1 MNEGLNDFLSRMGI
15 EQTASD
21 RALESIVPPQEVQEA
36 IDVIVE
42 EGPPVISDSHSP
54 SLSDGDLDDILND
67 MGFEEDGEGE
77 VEGNTDGPVYVGD
90 GIMAQIR
97 NFSMEPMQLAV
108 TDDGVVGA
116 DGTLVM
122 SRQMMDEMADEIEHH
137 HENVGEGRDLDAEED
152 EDWNELID
160 SGVIR
165 PVSTIDQVSVHR
177 SDGSVTV
184 EPIVNEAADAADAV
198 ATMIAS
204 STRRAVRERQEEAVE
219 ETTIPEN
226 SPTLLIDDTTSRFS
240 GAEWYEEIQKKRI
253 ILGGAGGIGSFVGF
267 QIARMKPQSLIIY
280 DDDIVEEANMSG
292 QMYSRND
299 IGKKKVR
306 ALMDIIQTYTNTSGI
321 YANPFRFTVTTE
333 GGDIMM
339 CGFDNMEARKT
350 FFNVWYLHVM
360 DKDPEERKN
369 CLYLD
374 GRLSINVLQ
383 VFCLTGDDEYNME
396 KYREEYLF
404 DDSEAEETICSL
416 KQTTYMA
423 CMIGSF
429 MVNLFT
435 NWCANILD
443 PVIPYDLPFFTEYD
457 AQNMLFKTIGR

>member
-21 RALESIVPPQEVQEA
+21 RALESIVSSQEVQEA
-36 IDVIVE
+36 VDVIVE

-67 MGFEEDGEGE
+67 MGFEESGEE
-77 VEGNTDGPVYVGD
+77 EEEGNTDSPVYVGD

-97 NFSMEPMQLAV
+97 DVPIEPMHLTV
-108 TDDGVVGA
+108 TDDGVIGP

-122 SRQMMDEMADEIEHH
+122 SRQMMDEMADQWTTAASA
-137 HENVGEGRDLDAEED
+137 RDLDAEED
-152 EDWNELID
+152 EDWDTMVD

-165 PVSTIDQVSVHR
+165 PASTVDQVSVHR
-177 SDGSVTV
+177 SDGTVTV
-184 EPIVNEAADAADAV
+184 EPIVNEAADTA
-198 ATMIAS
+198 
-204 STRRAVRERQEEAVE
+204 E
-219 ETTIPEN
+219 ETPAEIPIPEN

-253 ILGGAGGIGSFVGF
+253 ILGGAGGISSWLGV
-267 QIARMKPQSLIIY
+267 QLARMKPQSLIIY

-299 IGKKKVR
+299 IGKRKVR
-306 ALMDIIQTYTNTSGI
+306 ALMDIIHTYTNTSGI
-321 YANPFRFTVTTE
+321 YANPFRFTATTE

-350 FFNVWYLHVM
+350 FFNVWWRHIM
-360 DKDPEERKN
+360 GKDPEERKN

-383 VFCLTGDDEYNME
+383 VFCLTGDDEYNMK
-396 KYREEYLF
+396 KYQEEYLF

-435 NWCANILD
+435 NWCTNLLD
-443 PVIPYDLPFFTEYD
+443 PIIPYDLPFFTEYD

>member
-21 RALESIVPPQEVQEA
+21 RALESIVPSQEMQEA

-67 MGFEEDGEGE
+67 MGFEESGEE
-77 VEGNTDGPVYVGD
+77 EEESNTDSPVYVGD
-90 GIMAQIR
+90 GIMAQVR
-97 NFSMEPMQLAV
+97 DVPMESMRLTV
-108 TDDGVVGA
+108 TDDGVIGS

-122 SRQMMDEMADEIEHH
+122 SRQMMDEMANQSESG
-137 HENVGEGRDLDAEED
+137 NQWTAATSARDLDAEED
-152 EDWNELID
+152 EDWDTMVD
-160 SGVIR
+160 SGVLT
-165 PVSTIDQVSVHR
+165 PASTIDQVGVHR

-184 EPIVNEAADAADAV
+184 EPIIHEGNDTADAV
-198 ATMIAS
+198 ATIVNSA
-204 STRRAVRERQEEAVE
+204 TRVRRSRRPAE
-219 ETTIPEN
+219 ETPTETPIPEN

-253 ILGGAGGIGSFVGF
+253 ILGGAGGISSFVGF

-299 IGKKKVR
+299 IGKRKVR

-321 YANPFRFTVTTE
+321 YANPFRFTSMTE

-350 FFNVWYLHVM
+350 FFNVWYHHVM
-360 DKDPEERKN
+360 DKEPEERKN

-383 VFCLTGDDEYNME
+383 VFCLTGDDEYNMK

-435 NWCANILD
+435 NWCANL
-443 PVIPYDLPFFTEYD
+443 L
-457 AQNMLFKTIGR
+457 TIYFI